1 MADESDVLEEI
12 VLTRLARLNAMV
24 QGIVCGML
32 LGGAIFVATN
42 WLILKGGQDVGSHLI
57 LLAQFFIGYSV
68 TFVGSLIGFGYG
80 FVIGFVAGYAVATL
94 YNWFGIKREARRDRI
109 KPA

>member
-1 MADESDVLEEI
+1 MAEESKPLEEI
-12 VLTRLARLNAMV
+12 VLTRLARLNATV
-24 QGIVCGML
+24 QGIVCGTL

-42 WLILKGGQDVGSHLI
+42 WLVLKGGTHVGPHLI

-80 FVIGFVAGYAVATL
+80 FVTGFVAGYVVATL
-94 YNWFGIKREARRDRI
+94 YNWVGTMREARRSG
-109 KPA
+109 A